1 MPLFL
6 FQAKIIYHVPFS
18 EEEHQN
24 ITYTIQSNLY
34 RYIAI
39 LLEGRERFEE
49 EYRLEMRRKQLDEPG
64 PSGIKFYTVLFLT
77 SRMN

>member
-1 MPLFL
+1 MLLRQRIFL
-6 FQAKIIYHVPFS
+6 LQAKIVYRVPFS

-49 EYRLEMRRKQLDEPG
+49 EYRVEMRKKRLDEPG
-64 PSGIKFYTVLFLT
+64 PSGIEFY
-77 SRMN
+77 SCS